1 MSRFIKTTSGYL
13 NQDHILL
20 IRFGLTKEDEGQ
32 DLIQMSDGRIVQTQI
47 EDFDWLGPKYAVDEE
62 NRRRTLGAATEAE
75 NRSMPMGAAETAE
88 DEGRRRAI
96 IEDACN
102 RAFGAAPEAENLRR
116 TIPRPAAAEG
126 QKETPAGEAGGGEG
140 EDTVPRS

>member
-62 NRRRTLGAATEAE
+62 NRRRTIEAENRSMPMSMPAAVEVE
-75 NRSMPMGAAETAE
+75 NRSMPMGAAA
-88 DEGRRRAI
+88 
-96 IEDACN
+96 
-102 RAFGAAPEAENLRR
+102 EAENLRR
-116 TIPRPAAAEG
+116 TI
-126 QKETPAGEAGGGEG
+126 
-140 EDTVPRS
+140 

>member
-62 NRRRTLGAATEAE
+62 NRRRTIEAE
-75 NRSMPMGAAETAE
+75 NRSMPMGTAAV
-88 DEGRRRAI
+88 
-96 IEDACN
+96 
-102 RAFGAAPEAENLRR
+102 ENLRR
-116 TIPRPAAAEG
+116 TMEAAAAAEG
-126 QKETPAGEAGGGEG
+126 QKETPVGEAGEGEG
-140 EDTVPRS
+140 SDTVPRP

>member
-62 NRRRTLGAATEAE
+62 NRRRTLDAATEAQPE
-75 NRSMPMGAAETAE
+75 NRSMPMSMPAAA
-88 DEGRRRAI
+88 
-96 IEDACN
+96 
-102 RAFGAAPEAENLRR
+102 EAENLRR

-126 QKETPAGEAGGGEG
+126 QKEAPAGEAGGGEG
-140 EDTVPRS
+140 SDTVSEIPKV

>member
-20 IRFGLTKEDEGQ
+20 IRFGLTKEDEGR

-62 NRRRTLGAATEAE
+62 NRRRALPACGRTIEAVTEAE
-75 NRSMPMGAAETAE
+75 NRSMPMGSAAEA
-88 DEGRRRAI
+88 
-96 IEDACN
+96 
-102 RAFGAAPEAENLRR
+102 EAENLRR

-126 QKETPAGEAGGGEG
+126 QKEALAGEGGEG
-140 EDTVPRS
+140 EGSDTVPEIPKV

>member
-62 NRRRTLGAATEAE
+62 NRRRTIEAE
-75 NRSMPMGAAETAE
+75 NRSMPMGAADEAE
-88 DEGRRRAI
+88 RRAI

>member
-62 NRRRTLGAATEAE
+62 NRRRALPACGRTLAAATEAQPE
-75 NRSMPMGAAETAE
+75 NRSMPMGSAT
-88 DEGRRRAI
+88 
-96 IEDACN
+96 
-102 RAFGAAPEAENLRR
+102 EAENLRR
-116 TIPRPAAAEG
+116 TIPRAPAAEG
-126 QKETPAGEAGGGEG
+126 QKEAPAGEAGGGEAGGG
-140 EDTVPRS
+140 EGE

>member
-20 IRFGLTKEDEGQ
+20 IRFGLTKEDEGR

-62 NRRRTLGAATEAE
+62 NRRRTMGAATEAE
-75 NRSMPMGAAETAE
+75 NRSMPMAAQGME
-88 DEGRRRAI
+88 
-96 IEDACN
+96 
-102 RAFGAAPEAENLRR
+102 AAVAP
-116 TIPRPAAAEG
+116 EG
-126 QKETPAGEAGGGEG
+126 QKEAPAGEAGGGEG
-140 EDTVPRS
+140 EDTVPRP

>member
-32 DLIQMSDGRIVQTQI
+32 DLIQMSDGRIVQTRI

-62 NRRRTLGAATEAE
+62 NRRRTIEAE
-75 NRSMPMGAAETAE
+75 NRSMPMGAAVEVE
-88 DEGRRRAI
+88 
-96 IEDACN
+96 N
-102 RAFGAAPEAENLRR
+102 RSMPMGAAVEAENLRR
-116 TIPRPAAAEG
+116 TI
-126 QKETPAGEAGGGEG
+126 
-140 EDTVPRS
+140 

>member
-20 IRFGLTKEDEGQ
+20 IRFGLTKEDEGH

-62 NRRRTLGAATEAE
+62 NRRRALPAC
-75 NRSMPMGAAETAE
+75 
-88 DEGRRRAI
+88 GRTMV
-96 IEDACN
+96 
-102 RAFGAAPEAENLRR
+102 AAPEPSRR
-116 TIPRPAAAEG
+116 GAGAGRRGDRGGARAGRGSRQRPHRYRVAAKIAARRPCRPRRRVS
-126 QKETPAGEAGGGEG
+126 GG
-140 EDTVPRS
+140 